1 MVQAQM
7 EMYPNGFEEGGAD
20 EEVGAIP
27 TSINSEQNLPHSNP
41 EESAAYDVDEDQ
53 EMLP

>member
-27 TSINSEQNLPHSNP
+27 TSEQNLPHSNP